1 MDKGIILAGGSGTR
15 LYPLNVTASKQL
27 QPVYDKPMVY
37 YPLTTLMLGGV
48 RRICLISTPR
58 DLPRFEALLG
68 TGADWGLEIAYRE
81 QAEPRG
87 IAEAFLI
94 ARDFI
99 AGDPVSLILGDNL
112 FHGPVALLDVF
123 HEFHAGA
130 TIFAYRVSDPERYGV
145 VEFDQ
150 AGRAVSLEEKP
161 RRPRSQFA
169 VPGLYLYDRRVVEIC
184 ESLRPSGRGELEIT
198 DVNRRYLEMG
208 ELRVQPLS
216 RGVAWLDTG
225 TPSALQEASQFVAI
239 VERRQGSKIGCP
251 EEAALRMGF
260 IGGEAYDAL
269 VARMPACEYSDYLR
283 AIRADPNA
291 AL

>member
-1 MDKGIILAGGSGTR
+1 MSGVLAKSFRTR
-15 LYPLNVTASKQL
+15 L
-27 QPVYDKPMVY
+27 
-37 YPLTTLMLGGV
+37 TLDGML
-48 RRICLISTPR
+48 
-58 DLPRFEALLG
+58 
-68 TGADWGLEIAYRE
+68 
-81 QAEPRG
+81 
-87 IAEAFLI
+87 
-94 ARDFI
+94 
-99 AGDPVSLILGDNL
+99 
-112 FHGPVALLDVF
+112 
-123 HEFHAGA
+123 
-130 TIFAYRVSDPERYGV
+130 
-145 VEFDQ
+145 
-150 AGRAVSLEEKP
+150 
-161 RRPRSQFA
+161 
-169 VPGLYLYDRRVVEIC
+169 
-184 ESLRPSGRGELEIT
+184 
-198 DVNRRYLEMG
+198 G

>member
-15 LYPLNVTASKQL
+15 LYPLSLTASKQL

-48 RRICLISTPR
+48 RKICLISTPR
-58 DLPRFEALLG
+58 DLPRFEELLG
-68 TGADWGLEIAYRE
+68 TGADWGIAITYRV
-81 QAEPRG
+81 QPEPRG
-87 IAEAFLI
+87 IAQAFLV
-94 ARDFI
+94 ARDFV

-112 FHGPVALLDVF
+112 FYGPLTLLDVF
-123 HEFHAGA
+123 GEFRSGA

-145 VEFDQ
+145 VEFDRT
-150 AGRAVSLEEKP
+150 GRAVSLEEKP
-161 RRPRSQFA
+161 ARPRSSFA
-169 VPGLYLYDRRVVEIC
+169 VPGLYLYDQRIVSIC
-184 ESLRPSGRGELEIT
+184 ENLRPSARGELEIT
-198 DVNRRYLEMG
+198 DVNRTYLEMG
-208 ELRVQPLS
+208 ELQVKALS

-260 IGGEAYDAL
+260 IGPEAYDAL
-269 VARMPACEYSDYLR
+269 VARLPQCEYSDYLR
-283 AIRADPNA
+283 AIRAEHLA
-291 AL
+291 